1 MKKIE
6 LKQDTKIMG
15 LGTIP
20 AGTQF
25 KVESFNSRYIYV
37 KANRCTLRL
46 TIKEVNVIC

>member
-15 LGTIP
+15 LGTIK

-25 KVESFNSRYIYV
+25 EVESFNSRYVYV
-37 KANRCTLRL
+37 KINRCTLRL
-46 TIKEVNVIC
+46 THKEINVIK